1 MQPSVP
7 QTGIIMHSNT
17 TLLCKSGALLCNRYC
32 FAVSGMSTAPE
43 VIVAR
48 QCGMLCFSLALV
60 TNACVMIDDDTSRE
74 DAALVSS
81 SSDAVVTGA
90 EAGPSHEEVLDSGLR
105 HAQNIELFFRGL
117 ISEIATMLRTKT
129 E

>member
-1 MQPSVP
+1 
-7 QTGIIMHSNT
+7 
-17 TLLCKSGALLCNRYC
+17 
-32 FAVSGMSTAPE
+32 MSTAPE

-60 TNACVMIDDDTSRE
+60 TNACVMVDDDTSQE
-74 DAALVSS
+74 DATLVSL
-81 SSDAVVTGA
+81 SDAVVTGS

-105 HAQNIELFFRGL
+105 HAENIELFFRGL
-117 ISEIATMLRTKT
+117 ISEIATMLRTKA